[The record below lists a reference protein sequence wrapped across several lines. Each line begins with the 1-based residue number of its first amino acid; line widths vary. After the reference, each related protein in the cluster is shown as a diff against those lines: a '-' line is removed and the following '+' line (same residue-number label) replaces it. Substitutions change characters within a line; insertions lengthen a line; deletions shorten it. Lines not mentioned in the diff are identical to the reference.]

1 MSLQNINC
9 INSLNDNKIENHF
22 GINIQEISNLNKFN
36 LRINNT
42 NSDLVK
48 KCGKILNSIFC

>member
-1 MSLQNINC
+1 MSLQRINC
-9 INSLNDNKIENHF
+9 INSLSDNKIENHF
-22 GINIQEISNLNKFN
+22 GINIQEISSLSKFN

-48 KCGKILNSIFC
+48 KYQNDL